1 MDREA
6 GQVRESLAPEA
17 VPEAAPLAGLAL
29 GGSLNAGSLLSLQ
42 RAAGNSAVGSL
53 LPHAGADDSVQR
65 ALART
70 AGHRTQE
77 ASEPAEPAPFR
88 SPALSLRSQLRGA
101 RLQRAVTTTGGVWD
115 TEVYDLKQ
123 RRQR

>member
-77 ASEPAEPAPFR
+77 ASEPPSRRRSAPPR
-88 SPALSLRSQLRGA
+88 CCCAPSCAARGW
-101 RLQRAVTTTGGVWD
+101 RGP
-115 TEVYDLKQ
+115 
-123 RRQR
+123 

>member
-77 ASEPAEPAPFR
+77 ASEEPAEPAPFR
-88 SPALSLRSQLRGA
+88 SPRCCCARSSAALGWRGP
-101 RLQRAVTTTGGVWD
+101 
-115 TEVYDLKQ
+115 
-123 RRQR
+123 